1 MTDLDLKRVLLA
13 CAIAFG
19 AAGTAFAQAEQAP
32 AATPEPAA
40 APEASAE
47 ELPPPEVQL
56 KQALEGAGYTKVA
69 NVGQKGEGVW
79 IANATTSDGR
89 DVAIEVG
96 KDGQVK
102 ETPRE
107 E

>member
-1 MTDLDLKRVLLA
+1 MTEFDLKRVLLA

-19 AAGTAFAQAEQAP
+19 ATGAAFAQAEQQ
-32 AATPEPAA
+32 PAA

-69 NVGQKGEGVW
+69 GVGQKGEGVW
-79 IANATTSDGR
+79 IATATTSDGR